1 MSMRYER
8 HMKHEFPATGGFV
21 KNDRFST
28 KSALIK
34 EFLFILKN
42 YITEV
47 KIRGVIFERFD
58 RSKMK
63 GVILWKIKYDK

>member
-1 MSMRYER
+1 MSIRYER

-34 EFLFILKN
+34 EFLLNSIENGSKVKN
-42 YITEV
+42 
-47 KIRGVIFERFD
+47 KRCN
-58 RSKMK
+58 
-63 GVILWKIKYDK
+63 LWDKNLNEGL